1 MNPLAKRRSLPSVAA
16 AVLIALAPDVQT
28 AAAQD
33 FPSKP
38 IRIVATEPGGGSDF
52 VARVIAQGLTAA
64 LGQQVIVENR
74 GGASGIIAAQLVA
87 RSPADGHTLYCPGN
101 SFWTI
106 PLLQKAP
113 YDVLRDFTP
122 ITLADRSPNVL
133 AVHPSLP
140 VKTAGDLIRLAKAR
154 PGELAYAGGST
165 GSSNHLSGELF
176 RQMAGVDLLRVP
188 YKGSLPG
195 LNDTVSGQVQII
207 FVTAVAGAPLVKA
220 GRLKALGVTSLQ
232 PSTVF
237 PGLPTVASSGLPG
250 FEADV
255 SHGLFA
261 PAKLPPALLSRLHQE
276 VTKLLTQPDVKER
289 LLGIGVETVAN
300 TPEAFVDMLK
310 SEVDKWGKVIR
321 YANIRAE

>member
-1 MNPLAKRRSLPSVAA
+1 MQPFRRRSSV
-16 AVLIALAPDVQT
+16 VLGAITTLIMGVAMS

-33 FPSKP
+33 YPVKP

-52 VARVIAQGLTAA
+52 VARVIAQGLTTA
-64 LGQQVIVENR
+64 LNQQVIVENR
-74 GGASGIIAAQLVA
+74 GGASGIIAAQMVA
-87 RSPADGHTLYCPGN
+87 RAPADGYTFYCPGN

-133 AVHPSLP
+133 VVHPSLP
-140 VKTAGDLIRLAKAR
+140 VKSAADLIRLAKAR
-154 PGELAYAGGST
+154 PGELAFAAGST
-165 GSSNHLSGELF
+165 GSSNHLSAELF
-176 RQMAGVDLLRVP
+176 RQMAGIDLLRVP

-195 LNDTVSGQVQII
+195 LNDTVAGQVQII
-207 FVTAVAGAPLVKA
+207 FVTAVSGAPLIKA
-220 GRLKALGVTSLQ
+220 GRLRALGITSLQ
-232 PSTVF
+232 PSAVL
-237 PGLPTVASSGLPG
+237 PGVPTVASTGLPG

-261 PAKLPPALLSRLHQE
+261 PAKLPPALLTRINAE
-276 VTKLLTQPDVKER
+276 VTKLLNQPDVKER
-289 LLGIGVETVAN
+289 LLGIGVETVGN

-310 SEVDKWGKVIR
+310 AEVAKWSKVIS
-321 YANIRAE
+321 YASIRAD